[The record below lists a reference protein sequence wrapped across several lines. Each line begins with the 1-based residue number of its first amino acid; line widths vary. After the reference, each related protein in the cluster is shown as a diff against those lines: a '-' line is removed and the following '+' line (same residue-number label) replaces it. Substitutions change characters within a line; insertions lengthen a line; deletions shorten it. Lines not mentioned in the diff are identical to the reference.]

1 MAFKT
6 DQIKLKEDYSN
17 DGDAG
22 TPVDGTLALIG
33 ATGSKE
39 LKVRDNSAWVAISGG
54 GGSLSNVVEDTTPQL
69 GGDLDANGNNIDMG
83 TNAITDAKV
92 GEWDTAYGWG
102 NHTSGGYLTSETS
115 HADVLVDSDFGSAG
129 LMTTDGAGNYS
140 LTANN
145 FLTSE
150 TSHADVVVDGDFTQ
164 NGIMT
169 RTGAGAYSAITDNSS
184 NWDTAYTW
192 GDHSSE
198 GYIDQDSDIVA
209 SLGVDY
215 TVPDNVGH
223 NIIAITGDP
232 STFEFIFTR
241 SSLGNWS
248 SSGQQKVEI
257 INASSYSQT
266 INGDGGGSPAMFYL
280 INTATG
286 SLGSITIDPYQK
298 AIIIPNMSDN
308 SGQHFVLLTSI

>member
-6 DQIKLKEDYSN
+6 DSIKLKNYADNAARNTGIPSPVN
-17 DGDAG
+17 GDLC
-22 TPVDGTLALIG
+22 V
-33 ATGSKE
+33 
-39 LKVRDNSAWVAISGG
+39 NN
-54 GGSLSNVVEDTTPQL
+54 GSLQIYNGSWIAVDASSGLTVANFDAAAVL
-69 GGDLDANGNNIDMG
+69 AGGEAFADDDLTVM
-83 TNAITDAKV
+83 
-92 GEWDTAYGWG
+92 TAAAV
-102 NHTSGGYLTSETS
+102 NDLIESKNYLTSETS
-115 HADVLVDSDFGSAG
+115 HSDVLVDGDFSSSG
-129 LMTTDGAGNYS
+129 LMTSDGAGGYS
-140 LTANN
+140 ITTNN

-164 NGIMT
+164 NGIMI

-198 GYIDQDSDIVA
+198 GYIDQDSDIMA

-232 STFEFIFTR
+232 STFEFIFTK
-241 SSLGNWS
+241 STLGNWS
-248 SSGQQKVEI
+248 STGQQKVEI

-266 INGDGGGSPAMFYL
+266 INGDGGGSPAVFYL
-280 INTATG
+280 INTATD
-286 SLGSITIDPYQK
+286 SLGSITIDPNQR

-308 SGQHFVLLTSI
+308 SGRHFVLLTSI